1 MPTVE
6 RKFGQHFLLSRAAI
20 RLRRFTVADLHRATD
35 VPENTI
41 YSFVSRLMER
51 PGSVET
57 EELLSVRPG
66 RPRKRYSLTELGLDY
81 LLRRNALVVSLLQGE
96 RTSGTA
102 PIIPTTP
109 AAAVIAPAASATPN
123 VAAWYS
129 SAAAGGK
136 PSQAPAVPAKH
147 KDESDENLA
156 AAY

>member
-1 MPTVE
+1 MPTVD

-57 EELLSVRPG
+57 EELSSVRPG
-66 RPRKRYSLTELGLDY
+66 RPQKRYSLTELGLDY

-109 AAAVIAPAASATPN
+109 AVVIAPAVSATPS

-136 PSQAPAVPAKH
+136 PSQGPAVPAQH
-147 KDESDENLA
+147 EDESDENRA

>member
-1 MPTVE
+1 MPTSD
-6 RKFGQHFLLSRAAI
+6 RQFGQHFRLSRAAI
-20 RLRRFTVADLHRATD
+20 RLRRFTIADLHRATD

-41 YSFVSRLMER
+41 YSFVTRLNR
-51 PGSVET
+51 SGSLET
-57 EELLSVRPG
+57 EELSSIKPG
-66 RPRKRYSLTELGLDY
+66 RPRKRYSLTEFGLDY

-109 AAAVIAPAASATPN
+109 AAVIAPATAATPD

-136 PSQAPAVPAKH
+136 PSQRPAVSAKH
-147 KDESDENLA
+147 EDESDENRA
-156 AAY
+156 AASS

>member
-1 MPTVE
+1 MPTVD

-35 VPENTI
+35 VSENTI

-57 EELLSVRPG
+57 EELSSVRPG

-109 AAAVIAPAASATPN
+109 AAVIAPAVSATPN
-123 VAAWYS
+123 VAASYS
-129 SAAAGGK
+129 SAAASGK
-136 PSQAPAVPAKH
+136 PSQGPAVPAKH
-147 KDESDENLA
+147 KDESDENRA

>member
-1 MPTVE
+1 M
-6 RKFGQHFLLSRAAI
+6 G
-20 RLRRFTVADLHRATD
+20 
-35 VPENTI
+35 
-41 YSFVSRLMER
+41 R

-57 EELLSVRPG
+57 EELSSVKPG

-96 RTSGTA
+96 RNSGTA
-102 PIIPTTP
+102 PIIPATP
-109 AAAVIAPAASATPN
+109 AAVIAPAASATPN

-136 PSQAPAVPAKH
+136 PSQGPVVPAKH
-147 KDESDENLA
+147 KDEADENRA

>member
-1 MPTVE
+1 MPTTD
-6 RKFGQHFLLSRAAI
+6 RQFGQHFLLSRAAI
-20 RLRRFTVADLHRATD
+20 RLRRFTIADLHRATD

-41 YSFVSRLMER
+41 YSFVSRLMDR
-51 PGSVET
+51 RGSVET
-57 EELLSVRPG
+57 EELSSVKPG

-109 AAAVIAPAASATPN
+109 AAVIAQAASATPD

-136 PSQAPAVPAKH
+136 PSQRPAVSAKH
-147 KDESDENLA
+147 EDESDENRA

>member
-1 MPTVE
+1 MPTVN
-6 RKFGQHFLLSRAAI
+6 RKFGQHFLLSRTAI

-102 PIIPTTP
+102 PVIPNTP
-109 AAAVIAPAASATPN
+109 AAVTAPAPSATPN

-129 SAAAGGK
+129 SAAADRK
-136 PSQAPAVPAKH
+136 PSQEPAVRAKR
-147 KDESDENLA
+147 KDESDENRA